1 MIISTQKHIMGHTEY
16 HLLFA
21 RFFLIKYKLFATKNG
36 AKIQLFAT
44 KNAAKIQLFADMCKY
59 LRKFYA
65 IFAQILLKGT
75 TSFRY
80 M

>member
-1 MIISTQKHIMGHTEY
+1 MIISTLKHIMGHTEY

-21 RFFLIKYKLFATKNG
+21 RFFLIKYKLFATKN
-36 AKIQLFAT
+36 
-44 KNAAKIQLFADMCKY
+44 AANIQLFADMCKY